1 MSSRLIELIS
11 ASVTYRSGP
20 LWARRN
26 VEAIRNVSLSVD
38 PGEIVGMVGESGSG
52 KTTVGKLCLGVLQ
65 PTSGT
70 AIFDGHYPIDRS
82 CRHGQMAVVLQHPEW
97 ALNPRLKVAISIA
110 EPLSI
115 QGGVSNQE
123 IVRRIEE
130 ALTMVGLDAGFAD
143 RYPYE
148 LSGGQRQRMA
158 IARALITRPRF
169 VVFDEAVSA
178 LDVSMQTQVL
188 NLIKQLQT
196 EGGFASLFI
205 SHDLAATR
213 YVADRIIVMRYG
225 EIVEEAP
232 VHRFYE
238 RPSHPYS
245 QALFDTIT

>member
-1 MSSRLIELIS
+1 
-11 ASVTYRSGP
+11 
-20 LWARRN
+20 
-26 VEAIRNVSLSVD
+26 
-38 PGEIVGMVGESGSG
+38 
-52 KTTVGKLCLGVLQ
+52 
-65 PTSGT
+65 
-70 AIFDGHYPIDRS
+70 
-82 CRHGQMAVVLQHPEW
+82 
-97 ALNPRLKVAISIA
+97 
-110 EPLSI
+110 
-115 QGGVSNQE
+115 
-123 IVRRIEE
+123 
-130 ALTMVGLDAGFAD
+130 
-143 RYPYE
+143 
-148 LSGGQRQRMA
+148 MA

-232 VHRFYE
+232 VHKFYE